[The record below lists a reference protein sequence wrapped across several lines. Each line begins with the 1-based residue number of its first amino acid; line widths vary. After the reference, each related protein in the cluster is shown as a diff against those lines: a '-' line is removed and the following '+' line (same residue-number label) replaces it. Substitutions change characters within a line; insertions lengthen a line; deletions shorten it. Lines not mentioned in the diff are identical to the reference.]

1 MIVHMRR
8 ANYNPKTDTP
18 IVQICMTYGMT
29 STYLEGGLA
38 LGSIGH
44 VKRDIGPA
52 DNYVKARE
60 IMTVR

>member
-1 MIVHMRR
+1 
-8 ANYNPKTDTP
+8 
-18 IVQICMTYGMT
+18 MT

-52 DNYVKARE
+52 DNYVKAKE